1 MVIKTE
7 PVSWPGAAHP
17 SDRAHHRF
25 LGWSRGDIRGL
36 KLKQRGLRGKPA
48 QSFSAMRSTQTAAM
62 RALLMTAAMLA
73 SVAADGSASGSDR
86 GIDVVTSSSKQQAA
100 SLTLLITG
108 AVGLALCVVFSI
120 MFYSLGVVMRLVDPE
135 GELHHPR

>member
-1 MVIKTE
+1 
-7 PVSWPGAAHP
+7 
-17 SDRAHHRF
+17 
-25 LGWSRGDIRGL
+25 
-36 KLKQRGLRGKPA
+36 
-48 QSFSAMRSTQTAAM
+48 
-62 RALLMTAAMLA
+62 MLA

-86 GIDVVTSSSKQQAA
+86 GIDVVSSSSKEQAA

-135 GELHHPR
+135 GELLHAG